1 MDVLEGFLKKLEHEI
16 KHERQKLY
24 AIEKEIARLR
34 LEERKLKEEYRN
46 LEEPGFPSDVF
57 SILVKNNYMQ
67 NILKRLKKIQSR
79 IEKLEQDAEAVRV
92 IIKEKNAEKKA
103 IRNYKK
109 KLENEKNIEE
119 LRKETQLID
128 EIFNRK
134 R

>member
-1 MDVLEGFLKKLEHEI
+1 LEGFLKKLEHEI
-16 KHERQKLY
+16 RHERQKLQT
-24 AIEKEIARLR
+24 IEKEISQFR
-34 LEERKLKEEYRN
+34 LEEKNLKQEYKN
-46 LEEPGFPSDVF
+46 LENPEFPTDAF
-57 SILVKNNYMQ
+57 SILVKNNYMHK
-67 NILKRLKKIQSR
+67 ILKRLKEIQSQINR
-79 IEKLEQDAEAVRV
+79 LEEDAEAIRV

-103 IRNYKK
+103 IKNYKK